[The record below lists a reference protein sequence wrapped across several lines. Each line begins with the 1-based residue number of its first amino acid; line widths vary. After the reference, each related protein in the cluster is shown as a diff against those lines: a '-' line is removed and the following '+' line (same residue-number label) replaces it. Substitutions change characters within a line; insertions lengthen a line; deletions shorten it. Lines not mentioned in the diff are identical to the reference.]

1 MKPIQSEKPAHTSPK
16 EIAALRATISTLPIT
31 DDAKRTWL
39 AVIRQVEQMP
49 DTHAD
54 LMRQCDEAMAR
65 YKKARKTYTRAT
77 IIFIVALMLSVATI
91 GMLVGGLM

>member
-1 MKPIQSEKPAHTSPK
+1 MTAHTSPK

-49 DTHAD
+49 DAHAD
-54 LMRQCDEAMAR
+54 LMKRCDEAMGCYEKA
-65 YKKARKTYTRAT
+65 KKVHMKAFTTL
-77 IIFIVALMLSVATI
+77 IVAAMFSMATL
-91 GMLVGGLM
+91 GMLVGGLL

>member
-1 MKPIQSEKPAHTSPK
+1 MTAHMNPK

-49 DTHAD
+49 DAHAD
-54 LMRQCDEAMAR
+54 LMKRCDEAMAR
-65 YKKARKTYTRAT
+65 YEKARKTYARAT
-77 IIFIVALMLSVATI
+77 INFVAAMILNVATLGVLI
-91 GMLVGGLM
+91 GGLL

>member
-1 MKPIQSEKPAHTSPK
+1 MIAHTSPK

-39 AVIRQVEQMP
+39 ALIRQVEQMP
-49 DTHAD
+49 DAHAD

-65 YKKARKTYTRAT
+65 YKKARKTYTRAVVT
-77 IIFIVALMLSVATI
+77 LAAALMLNVATL
-91 GMLVGGLM
+91 GMLVGGLL

>member
-1 MKPIQSEKPAHTSPK
+1 MTAHMNPK

-49 DTHAD
+49 DAHAD
-54 LMRQCDEAMAR
+54 LMKRCDEAMAR
-65 YKKARKTYTRAT
+65 YEKARKTYTRAIVT
-77 IIFIVALMLSVATI
+77 LAVALMLNVATL
-91 GMLVGGLM
+91 GMLVGGLL

>member
-65 YKKARKTYTRAT
+65 YEKARKTYTRA
-77 IIFIVALMLSVATI
+77 IVTFAAALMLNVATL
-91 GMLVGGLM
+91 GMLIGGLL